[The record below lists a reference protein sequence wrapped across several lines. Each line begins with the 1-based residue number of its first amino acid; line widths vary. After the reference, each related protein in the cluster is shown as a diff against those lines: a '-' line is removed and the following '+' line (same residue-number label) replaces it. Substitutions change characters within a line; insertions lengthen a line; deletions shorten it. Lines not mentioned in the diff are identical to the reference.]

1 MKKINTESSEN
12 QTSNDL
18 RELELS
24 TQHLDNFL
32 KYAINPKLSCFT
44 TEEKLSVVE
53 LYERMRDLLTEMRFH
68 NISLQDRITKALE
81 SLSIAKTS
89 DTSIN

>member
-1 MKKINTESSEN
+1 MKKINTESSKN

>member
-81 SLSIAKTS
+81 SLPIAKTS
-89 DTSIN
+89 DTSTN